1 LPSLK
6 LNFFEIYA
14 GSTENQ
20 QIPPR
25 SIRNELDISFIFLEQ
40 MHSWNNKANKPGY
53 LMKINFYVI
62 DNFMTFL
69 ESLENYPGMQNL
81 DGKLF

>member
-25 SIRNELDISFIFLEQ
+25 SIRIELDISFIVLEQ
-40 MHSWNNKANKPGY
+40 MHSWINKANEPCY
-53 LMKINFYVI
+53 LLKIIFYVI
-62 DNFMTFL
+62 DKILTFL